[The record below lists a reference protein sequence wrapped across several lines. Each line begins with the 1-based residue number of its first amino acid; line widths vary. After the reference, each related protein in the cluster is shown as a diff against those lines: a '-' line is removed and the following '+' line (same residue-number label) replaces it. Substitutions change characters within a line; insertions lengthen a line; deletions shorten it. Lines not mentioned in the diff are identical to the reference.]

1 MSLTKLKTHTLDGCL
16 NLERLPPL
24 KKLLFLESLAMEK
37 FFSFKKVGVEFLG
50 IDSEKKK
57 DLLIVFPNLKS
68 LTFEYFHEWEE
79 WNGIE
84 GEEEEEEKCIVTI
97 MPSLQYLKI
106 CYYPKL
112 KLVPNFLLATPLQKL

>member
-1 MSLTKLKTHTLDGCL
+1 MPKFRAFTTPWKASAPRIFSYG
-16 NLERLPPL
+16 E
-24 KKLLFLESLAMEK
+24 LF
-37 FFSFKKVGVEFLG
+37 FIQKVGVEFLG
-50 IDSEKKK
+50 IDSEKKR
-57 DLLIVFPNLKS
+57 DLLIEFPNLKS

-84 GEEEEEEKCIVTI
+84 GEEEEEENCIVTI